1 MGDRRHGAGAGGEGD
16 INFVDRGSGFVRSKP
31 TRHHTAPTV
40 APRAQWPDPKGFAPC
55 RRPPRPTGKERDSI
69 AFVVVD
75 AAAVAAAAAAV
86 VVVLLFVAVSV
97 VVVAVV
103 RFSLLDAEWG
113 AGMISSLSSGV
124 VAGSRCLHVGDAG
137 VKSLWG
143 VSRWRM

>member
-1 MGDRRHGAGAGGEGD
+1 MPSPAKQVIIIIFIIIIIVIIILFYHEY
-16 INFVDRGSGFVRSKP
+16 FYCCCYYYY
-31 TRHHTAPTV
+31 
-40 APRAQWPDPKGFAPC
+40 PKGFAPC

-86 VVVLLFVAVSV
+86 VVFVVFFF
-97 VVVAVV
+97 